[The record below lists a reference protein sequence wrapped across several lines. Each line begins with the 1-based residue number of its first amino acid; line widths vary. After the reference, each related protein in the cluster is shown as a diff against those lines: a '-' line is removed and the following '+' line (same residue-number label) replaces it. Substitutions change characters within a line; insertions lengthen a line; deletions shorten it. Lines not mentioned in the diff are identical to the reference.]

1 MAIRSETYRA
11 VLRQYG
17 LRPRHIEQWGKAAK
31 VYTDSGLFALK
42 PLESEQEAAA
52 IWQSLHYYGR
62 HCPPLYGTRQRSLFA
77 AEGGRL
83 YYLQAWRE
91 DEAGSRETAVRPF
104 FRELAR
110 LHRMTVRTVQAS
122 EEEIDAYQKQKKD
135 EWQRARAVW
144 EERVE
149 RYETAWYMSPFQ
161 LQCCTY
167 FHEVMRAY
175 WFAEEQLAAWEEA
188 VKETKQWRIVWVHG
202 KARLSHYVA
211 PYWISWERAH
221 WNSPVYDLVSIFRN
235 HVRTISLLE
244 REWFDGLAEY
254 ETELPLSAA
263 ERAFLYSH
271 LAEPCGFVRCLE
283 RYEAVSHKER
293 NEREHVAALLRCYMA
308 FKNMEAVVM
317 HLVQRDAAQPQ
328 DETAGSETPAEED
341 GSG

>member
-1 MAIRSETYRA
+1 MTIRSETYRA
-11 VLRQYG
+11 VLHQYG
-17 LRPRHIEQWGKAAK
+17 LQPRHIEQRGKAVK
-31 VYTDSGLFALK
+31 VHTDRGVFALK
-42 PLESEQEAAA
+42 PLDDEQEAAA

-62 HCPPLYGTRQRSLFA
+62 HCPPHYGTRLRSLFA

-83 YYLQAWRE
+83 YYLQAWHE
-91 DEAGSRETAVRPF
+91 GETGGKEEAVRAF
-104 FRELAR
+104 FRGLAH
-110 LHRMTVRTVQAS
+110 LHRATVRFVKVS
-122 EEEIDAYQKQKKD
+122 EEEINAYRKQKKE
-135 EWQRARAVW
+135 EWQRERAVW
-144 EERVE
+144 EERIE

-188 VKETKQWRIVWVHG
+188 VKETKQWRIAWVHG
-202 KARLSHYVA
+202 KARLSHYVT

-221 WNSPVYDLVSIFRN
+221 WNSPVYDLTAAFRI
-235 HVRTISLLE
+235 HVRMFPPLGQ
-244 REWFDGLAEY
+244 EWIEGIDEY
-254 ETELPLSAA
+254 EKELPLSPA

-271 LAEPCGFVRCLE
+271 LAEPRGFVRCLE
-283 RYEAVSHKER
+283 RYEAASHMER

-328 DETAGSETPAEED
+328 GETDGSEAPADEG
-341 GSG
+341 GSR